1 MREKGIVRTRERAA
15 AKDDSANGTNG
26 LVIGN
31 ADVAALSLFLD
42 GHFRNDGNA
51 HARADHT
58 EKTAELAAFEN
69 DLRMETRAVA
79 GGNGGIAE
87 AVAVAQEQ
95 EGFGAEIFEGERL
108 TGGEFVFLGEYS
120 EEPLG
125 QQRKSIEFVATDGK
139 RKDGDVNGSRSQ
151 TVEKDGCNFLHDG
164 EPNLGELAR
173 EASKARREE
182 VGSDSRNNTDGD
194 GTADELFAFD
204 DIASGGFQFAKDG
217 AGAREKRFAKL
228 GKPNGAAEAVK
239 EARAELIF

>member
-1 MREKGIVRTRERAA
+1 MGEEGAVCTGERTA
-15 AKDDSANGTNG
+15 AKDDSADCANG
-26 LVIGN
+26 LFIGD

-51 HARADHT
+51 HARSDHT

-87 AVAVAQEQ
+87 TVTVAQEQ

-108 TGGEFVFLGEYS
+108 TRGEFVFLGEHS
-120 EEPLG
+120 EEPFG
-125 QQRKSIEFVATDGK
+125 QQRKNIEFVATDGK
-139 RKDGDVNGSRSQ
+139 RQDGDVNGACSQ
-151 TVEKDGCNFLHDG
+151 TVEKDGCNFLDDG
-164 EPNLGELAR
+164 EPNLVEFAR
-173 EASKARREE
+173 EGSKARREE
-182 VGSDSRNNTDGD
+182 VGGDGWNNTDGD

-204 DIASGGFQFAKDG
+204 DVAFGGFQFAKDG

-228 GKPNGAAEAVK
+228 GKPNGASEAVK

>member
-1 MREKGIVRTRERAA
+1 
-15 AKDDSANGTNG
+15 
-26 LVIGN
+26 
-31 ADVAALSLFLD
+31 
-42 GHFRNDGNA
+42 
-51 HARADHT
+51 
-58 EKTAELAAFEN
+58 
-69 DLRMETRAVA
+69 METRAVA

-87 AVAVAQEQ
+87 AVAVAHEQ

-108 TGGEFVFLGEYS
+108 AGGEFVFLGEYS

>member
-108 TGGEFVFLGEYS
+108 AGGEFVFLGEHS

-125 QQRKSIEFVATDGK
+125 Q
-139 RKDGDVNGSRSQ
+139 
-151 TVEKDGCNFLHDG
+151 
-164 EPNLGELAR
+164 
-173 EASKARREE
+173 
-182 VGSDSRNNTDGD
+182 
-194 GTADELFAFD
+194 
-204 DIASGGFQFAKDG
+204 
-217 AGAREKRFAKL
+217 
-228 GKPNGAAEAVK
+228 
-239 EARAELIF
+239 